1 MLEIILVIGLCK
13 NLGARVRAKGRTAWP
28 FQTMLVLFWFGGEF
42 VGGIVAGIMH
52 AIRHGG
58 APIDNFD
65 LSLYAI
71 ALASAG
77 LGAGLVYLIVA
88 LLPSLANEFDTSEQ
102 GFPATGDADLPPVDP
117 DNPYASPRSR

>member
-1 MLEIILVIGLCK
+1 MLEIILVIALCK

-28 FQTMLVLFWFGGEF
+28 FQTMLVFLWFGGEL

-52 AIRHGG
+52 AIRNGG
-58 APIDNFD
+58 VPVDTFD

-88 LLPSLANEFDTSEQ
+88 LLPSITDEFDMSQQ
-102 GFPATGDADLPPVDP
+102 GLPATDAGMPPVDP
-117 DNPYASPRSR
+117 NNPYASPRGR

>member
-1 MLEIILVIGLCK
+1 MLEIILVIALCK

-28 FQTMLVLFWFGGEF
+28 FQTMLVFFWLGGEF
-42 VGGIVAGIMH
+42 AGGIVAGIMH

-58 APIDNFD
+58 APIDTFD

-71 ALASAG
+71 ALVGAG

-88 LLPSLANEFDTSEQ
+88 LLPPITDEFDLSQQ
-102 GFPATGDADLPPVDP
+102 GLSATDAGMPPVDP
-117 DNPYASPRSR
+117 NNPYASPRGR